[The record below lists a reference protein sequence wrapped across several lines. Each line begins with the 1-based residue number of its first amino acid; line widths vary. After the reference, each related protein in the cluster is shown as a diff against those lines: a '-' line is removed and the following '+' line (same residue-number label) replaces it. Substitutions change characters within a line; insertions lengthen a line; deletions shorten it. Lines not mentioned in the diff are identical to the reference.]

1 MADIDECDALCYLSI
16 TLGWI
21 YFFAWSLSFYGQI
34 IENYKRQSV
43 SGLSFDFE
51 VYNFLGFTAYS
62 VYTIWGYVDHNIGT
76 GEVSIQDVVFATHAW
91 LLTVLTIIQIFI
103 YFDRDDP
110 NQKVSQ
116 TCITITIC
124 LIWGAL
130 QILLIEQILG
140 LYDPHVTKDKSLIF
154 NSVVYLGWCKVF
166 ISFIKYI
173 PQVYYNWRRK
183 STEGWSIAN
192 ILLDFTGGTF
202 SFGQN
207 IVDVLRHK
215 SVIIHDDQSNSL
227 NIAKFALSIVSI
239 VFDII
244 FCIQHFILYRVPES
258 EEEKKYKNL
267 VSDVQTNF

>member
-16 TLGWI
+16 TFGWI
-21 YFFAWSLSFYGQI
+21 YFFAWSFSFYGQV

-62 VYTIWGYVDHNIGT
+62 TYTIWGYVDHNIGT

-91 LLTVLTIIQIFI
+91 LLTIVTIVQIFI
-103 YFDRDDP
+103 YYDREDP
-110 NQKVSQ
+110 DQKVSH
-116 TCITITIC
+116 TCITISIC
-124 LIWGAL
+124 LLWGAL
-130 QILLIEQILG
+130 QILLIEQLLG
-140 LYDPHVTKDKSLIF
+140 LYDPHVTKDKSIIF

-166 ISFIKYI
+166 ISFIKYM
-173 PQVYYNWRRK
+173 PQVYSNWRRK

-207 IVDVLRHK
+207 IVDVIRHK

-244 FCIQHFILYRVPES
+244 FCIQHFILYRAPES
-258 EEEKKYKNL
+258 EEEKKFKHL